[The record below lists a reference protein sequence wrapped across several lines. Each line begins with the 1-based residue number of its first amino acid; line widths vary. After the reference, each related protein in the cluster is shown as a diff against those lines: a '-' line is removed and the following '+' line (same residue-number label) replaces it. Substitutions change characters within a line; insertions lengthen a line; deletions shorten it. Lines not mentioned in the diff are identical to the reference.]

1 MGPAIGRFL
10 KAVSRLA
17 KNGDISIDEAYRF
30 AKQEFGEVSDLL
42 KLQINKIFKQSDAP
56 SIRKPKPEG
65 KIIEASFKP
74 GRDKTGKV
82 VEESESQ
89 RLGLSSLQNPRR
101 LVED

>member
-10 KAVSRLA
+10 AAVARLA

-65 KIIEASFKP
+65 KVIEENSTACRDENGNWKII
-74 GRDKTGKV
+74 
-82 VEESESQ
+82 
-89 RLGLSSLQNPRR
+89 
-101 LVED
+101 